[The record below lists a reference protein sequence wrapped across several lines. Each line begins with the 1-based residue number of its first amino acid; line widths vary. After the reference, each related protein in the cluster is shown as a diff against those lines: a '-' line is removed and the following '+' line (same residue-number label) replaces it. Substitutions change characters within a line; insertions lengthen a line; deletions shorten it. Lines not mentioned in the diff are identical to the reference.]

1 MAVAN
6 LPPLGKLPSEKNEPV
21 EAKKKLEKVTKGEV
35 KVKEK
40 SLANKFA
47 DAFITDDISA
57 VRKHVVEEVI
67 VPGLINAVLD
77 AVNDGLSMIF
87 KVSPRRR
94 SGSSGADGYYD
105 YSKQS
110 SYKYGG
116 GGSSSNS
123 TSRTDS
129 ASKERID
136 YRGIT
141 FETKNDANDVLS
153 SMQDLADPD
162 QYGWASVADF
172 YDLAGVSVK
181 NQAFTDNKYGW
192 NLPMLR
198 GVSIRRDRDGWYLDL
213 PKPVVID

>member
-21 EAKKKLEKVTKGEV
+21 ETKKKLEKVTKGEV

-47 DAFITDDISA
+47 DAFITDDIGA

-67 VPGLINAVLD
+67 IPGLINAVLD
-77 AVNDGLSMIF
+77 AVNDGLSMFF
-87 KVSPRRR
+87 KVNPRRR
-94 SGSSGADGYYD
+94 SGSTSGGYYD

-110 SYKYGG
+110 NYKYGG
-116 GGSSSNS
+116 SSSS
-123 TSRTDS
+123 VSSPKTDS
-129 ASKERID
+129 SSKERID

-198 GVSIRRDRDGWYLDL
+198 GVSIRRDREGWYLDL
-213 PKPVVID
+213 PKPVIID

>member
-21 EAKKKLEKVTKGEV
+21 ETKKKLEKVTKGEV

-47 DAFITDDISA
+47 DAFITDDIGS

-94 SGSSGADGYYD
+94 SGSSGSGGYYD

-123 TSRTDS
+123 TSRTES

-198 GVSIRRDRDGWYLDL
+198 GVSIRRDREGWYLDL

>member
-6 LPPLGKLPSEKNEPV
+6 LPPLGKLPSQKDEPV
-21 EAKKKLEKVTKGEV
+21 ESKKKLEKVTKGEV

-47 DAFITDDISA
+47 DAFITDDLGA
-57 VRKHVVEEVI
+57 VRDHVVKEVI
-67 VPGLINAVLD
+67 IPGIINAVLD
-77 AVNDGLSMIF
+77 AVNDGLSMFF

-94 SGSSGADGYYD
+94 SGSSGSGGYYD

-110 SYKYGG
+110 TYKYG
-116 GGSSSNS
+116 SNSVSSNASSNRSDTS
-123 TSRTDS
+123 TS
-129 ASKERID
+129 KLD
-136 YRGIT
+136 YRGIS
-141 FETKNDANDVLS
+141 FDSKEDANDVLS

-162 QYGWASVADF
+162 QYNWASVADF

-181 NQAFTDNKYGW
+181 NQSFTDNKYGW

-198 GVSIRRDRDGWYLDL
+198 GAAIRRDRDGWYLDL

>member
-21 EAKKKLEKVTKGEV
+21 DTKKKLEKVTKGEV

-47 DAFITDDISA
+47 DAFITDDIGA
-57 VRKHVVEEVI
+57 VRKHVIEEVI

-94 SGSSGADGYYD
+94 SGSSCSGGYYD

-116 GGSSSNS
+116 VGSSSNS

-198 GVSIRRDRDGWYLDL
+198 GVSIRRDREGWYLDL

>member
-21 EAKKKLEKVTKGEV
+21 ETKKKLEKVTKGEV

-47 DAFITDDISA
+47 DAFITDDIGS

-94 SGSSGADGYYD
+94 SGSSGAGGYYD

-198 GVSIRRDRDGWYLDL
+198 GVSIRRDREGWYLDL

>member
-21 EAKKKLEKVTKGEV
+21 ETKKKLEKVTKGEV

-47 DAFITDDISA
+47 DAFITDDIGA

-67 VPGLINAVLD
+67 IPGLINAVLD

-94 SGSSGADGYYD
+94 SGSSSSGGYYD

-110 SYKYGG
+110 TYKY

-123 TSRTDS
+123 GTVTKSDNGSR
-129 ASKERID
+129 ERID

-198 GVSIRRDRDGWYLDL
+198 GVSIRRDREGWYLDL
-213 PKPVVID
+213 PKPVIID